1 MRSNKPPREF
11 FAKMKKKPALQKILD
26 NLDDYT
32 SEELE
37 NIQGQPLWIRKVL
50 VELKSRDGLT
60 PELTAIQLAGMM
72 ETKPRP
78 QAAKNKVYRWQGCDW
93 QMPCGRTGT
102 MKIEVTVG
110 DLFYVTE
117 TADPNT
123 LCLKLSSSIGYVND
137 QQRIFFLQNAEFLA
151 IMTRSE
157 FSAFMSK
164 DLGQRHQGNISDTVV
179 SNSDS
184 TNSDDRGLFRI
195 IRHD

>member
-11 FAKMKKKPALQKILD
+11 FSKMKKKPALQKILD

-32 SEELE
+32 ADELE
-37 NIQGQPLWIRKVL
+37 NVHGQPLWIRKVL
-50 VELKSRDGLT
+50 VELKKRDGAT
-60 PELTAIQLAGMM
+60 PEVTATQIANMM
-72 ETKPRP
+72 KSGPRLP
-78 QAAKNKVYRWQGCDW
+78 ESKNKVYRWKGCDW

-117 TADPNT
+117 TDNFDT
-123 LCLKLSSSIGYVND
+123 LCLKLSSSIGYVNGH
-137 QQRIFFLQNAEFLA
+137 QRLFFLQNAEFLA
-151 IMTRSE
+151 DMTRTE
-157 FSAFMSK
+157 FSAFQSES
-164 DLGQRHQGNISDTVV
+164 LTQQHQGNISTVIG
-179 SNSDS
+179 DGP